1 MRVKGCHLLKACRWT
16 QSAIAQR
23 LSTQTAC
30 RKRART
36 KSSAIGLSFAGVRRS
51 LVYLSWQRTKAVR
64 LLFALSIRF
73 NTTNLTTTIPE
84 QSKIQDRGASANLMI
99 ALITKNTSP
108 DSNTSQ
114 SEKDSKKT
122 KLMNQKQ

>member
-1 MRVKGCHLLKACRWT
+1 LLKAWRWSP
-16 QSAIAQR
+16 SAIARR

-30 RKRART
+30 RKRAYT

-51 LVYLSWQRTKAVR
+51 LDCWSWQRTKTVR
-64 LLFALSIRF
+64 LLSALSIRF
-73 NTTNLTTTIPE
+73 NTTSLTITIPE

-99 ALITKNTSP
+99 ALNTKNTNP
-108 DSNTSQ
+108 DSNPSQ

-122 KLMNQKQ
+122 KLMNQGQ